1 VDEAEDGGSEPDC
14 DVLGDETV
22 RWRMSLL
29 PVVEDDEVDES
40 GVLADDDA
48 LVAGLV
54 EALVEAVDT

>member
-1 VDEAEDGGSEPDC
+1 VDEAEDGDSEPDC